1 MPDFRKTKLS
11 MIRHSK
17 EAIPITDEV
26 THYKDIRR
34 QKGQTGAQEVINEIY
49 EMKLFQLL
57 NESAKGLSGGR
68 GRRAAE
74 RREVKK
80 QAIIASALAK

>member
-11 MIRHSK
+11 MMRHSK
-17 EAIPITDEV
+17 EAMPITDEA
-26 THYKDIRR
+26 TTYKEIRR
-34 QKGQTGAQEVINEIY
+34 QKGQAGAQEVINEIY

-57 NESAKGLSGGR
+57 NESAKGLAGGR

-74 RREVKK
+74 RREVEK
-80 QAIIASALAK
+80 QAIIASALA